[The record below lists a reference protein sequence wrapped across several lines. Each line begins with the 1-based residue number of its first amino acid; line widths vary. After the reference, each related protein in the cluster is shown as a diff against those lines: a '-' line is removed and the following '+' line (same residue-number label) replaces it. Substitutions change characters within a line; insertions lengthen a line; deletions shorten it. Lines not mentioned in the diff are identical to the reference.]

1 MTCAAQFNYFT
12 SFFKL
17 VKRKI
22 ENSALLL
29 SKTSFFPQSIRL
41 ARHETL
47 FLVQQAGRS
56 PAKPPF
62 SGEPFAFS
70 SSGGVNLP
78 YRKVC
83 SANAWT
89 HLPVRPAPARAARP
103 KPGKILTCP
112 AGTPRRAS
120 SPQSPLPPFPALRGK
135 LRSLPCVSSPHV
147 TRSAGLTWGPPRSC
161 PARNSLT
168 CPAGTPRRAAPCP
181 PGTPGRRRRR
191 WRCGSSG
198 RRSPAGPRPPP
209 SRRRPQW

>member
-83 SANAWT
+83 PANAWT

-103 KPGKILTCP
+103 KPGKT
-112 AGTPRRAS
+112 
-120 SPQSPLPPFPALRGK
+120 
-135 LRSLPCVSSPHV
+135 
-147 TRSAGLTWGPPRSC
+147 
-161 PARNSLT
+161 LT

-181 PGTPGRRRRR
+181 PGPPGRRRRR